1 MDMGRITWAD
11 ENESETDVFIQM
23 TDERKELLIRL
34 ISEEEKDE
42 LLEYLI
48 FLKGRQE
55 DILMGYT
62 KAIETINRVTESI
75 K

>member
-1 MDMGRITWAD
+1 MGRITWAD
-11 ENESETDVFIQM
+11 ENESDADVFIQM

>member
-1 MDMGRITWAD
+1 MGRITWAD